1 MQMKTNERIYVRSY
15 DSPCGCLKLG
25 SYGDSLCLCNWLHE
39 KHPGRVDRRL
49 QRLLEAEYAE
59 KCTAVTDEAARQL
72 DAYFLGQ
79 RTWFDVP
86 LLFAGTEFQLRVW
99 RCLAAI
105 PYGQTVSYVELARAV
120 GCPQSVRAV
129 ANANGANA
137 ISVFAPCHRVIGSGG
152 ALAGYGGGVE
162 AKRFLLELER
172 SVAASGV

>member
-1 MQMKTNERIYVRSY
+1 MQKKTNERIYVRCY

-25 SYGDSLCLCNWLHE
+25 SYCGSLCLCNWLHE

-49 QRLLEAEYAE
+49 QRLLDAEYAE
-59 KCTAVTDEAARQL
+59 GSTAVTDEAARQL

-79 RTWFDVP
+79 RTEFDVP
-86 LLFAGTEFQLRVW
+86 LLFAGTWFQRRVW
-99 RCLAAI
+99 RQLAAI
-105 PYGQTVSYVELARAV
+105 SYGQTISYVELARAV

-137 ISVFAPCHRVIGSGG
+137 ISVFAPCHRVIGSDG
-152 ALAGYGGGVE
+152 ALTGYGGGME

-172 SVAASGV
+172 RVAASGV

>member
-1 MQMKTNERIYVRSY
+1 MVRRS
-15 DSPCGCLKLG
+15 
-25 SYGDSLCLCNWLHE
+25 
-39 KHPGRVDRRL
+39 V
-49 QRLLEAEYAE
+49 A
-59 KCTAVTDEAARQL
+59 
-72 DAYFLGQ
+72 
-79 RTWFDVP
+79 
-86 LLFAGTEFQLRVW
+86 
-99 RCLAAI
+99 